1 MNFQFLVV
9 SVRLDK
15 PPATFYTLMNQVF
28 NEYLDQFM
36 VDYLNDI
43 VIFSFVWK
51 NTEFNFN

>member
-43 VIFSFVWK
+43 VIFSFV
-51 NTEFNFN
+51 